1 MHNKYN
7 INGNAVG
14 IEDSSGQ
21 ILKQLRPPKNANGDD
36 VSSTCPSLTALES

>member
-7 INGNAVG
+7 INGIAVS

-21 ILKQLRPPKNANGDD
+21 ILKQLRPPMNANGDD